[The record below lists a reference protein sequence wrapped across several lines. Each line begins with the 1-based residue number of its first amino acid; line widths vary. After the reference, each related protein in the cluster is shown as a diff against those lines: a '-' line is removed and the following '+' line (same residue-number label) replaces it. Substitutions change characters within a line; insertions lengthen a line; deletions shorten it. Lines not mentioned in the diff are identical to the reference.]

1 MFDIIKRLKSS
12 DLVKVFSFTSLSTI
26 IKLITGYI
34 SVKIVASIIGP
45 SGIALIGQLQNFTS
59 IFTTLGAGGINNG
72 VVKYVSEFKEEESEL
87 KKILSNGMRI
97 TFFLSLFFGIII
109 AIFCYPLSKWIFL
122 DSKYYYVFI
131 FLGIGLL
138 LLSLNNYFLSI
149 LNGFQEFRKF
159 VIVNILTSIIGLI
172 FTIFLV
178 LEFQLEGALIANV
191 TYQSF
196 VLFVTIFFVKK
207 YFWFNKDYLWSKWN
221 KPIIK
226 KYLSYSLMALVS
238 AATVPVS
245 QLIIRG
251 HIIHEFSI
259 DAAGYWEGMNR
270 ISGLYMVFFTTTF
283 GVYYLPKLSEIKDNF
298 SLRQEIIKTYKIIAP
313 LILLS
318 LIIVYFLKDIVI
330 GILFTKDFYAMKY
343 LFFWQLS
350 GDFFKIMS
358 WILAFIMVA
367 KSMTRIY
374 IISEIVFSVLLV
386 VLSYYFINLNGIK
399 GATQA
404 YCLNYFIY
412 FIVMLIIFSG
422 LLFSKKNK
430 L

>member
-12 DLVKVFSFTSLSTI
+12 DLVNVFSFTSLSTI
-26 IKLITGYI
+26 IKLVTGYI

-72 VVKYVSEFKEEESEL
+72 VVKYVSEFKDEESEL
-87 KKILSNGMRI
+87 KKFLGNGMRI
-97 TFFLSLFFGIII
+97 TFSLSLFFGIII
-109 AIFCYPLSKWIFL
+109 AVFCYPLSEWIFL
-122 DSKYYYVFI
+122 NSKYYYVFI
-131 FLGIGLL
+131 FLGASLL
-138 LLSLNNYFLSI
+138 LLPLNNYFLSI
-149 LNGFQEFRKF
+149 LNGLQEFRKF
-159 VIVNILTSIIGLI
+159 VIVNIFTSIIGLV

-178 LEFQLEGALIANV
+178 LKFHLEGALIANV
-191 TYQSF
+191 TYQSV
-196 VLFVTIFFVKK
+196 VLFVTIFFIRK
-207 YFWFNKDYLWSKWN
+207 YFWVNKNYLWGKWD
-221 KPIIK
+221 KAIIK

-259 DAAGYWEGMNR
+259 DSAGYWEGMNR
-270 ISGLYMVFFTTTF
+270 ISSLYMVFFTTTF
-283 GVYYLPKLSEIKDNF
+283 GVYYLPKLSKIKDNF

-318 LIIVYFLKDIVI
+318 LIIVYFLKNIVI
-330 GILFTKDFYAMKY
+330 GVLFTKDFYAMKD
-343 LFFWQLS
+343 LFFWQLL

-367 KSMTRIY
+367 KSMSKIY

-386 VLSYYFINLNGIK
+386 ILSYYFINLNGVK

-404 YCLNYFIY
+404 YCLNYFVY
-412 FIVMLIIFSG
+412 LIVMIVVFRG
-422 LLFSKKNK
+422 LLFPKKK
-430 L
+430 

>member
-1 MFDIIKRLKSS
+1 MFDIIKKLKSS

-26 IKLITGYI
+26 IKLVTGYI

-72 VVKYVSEFKEEESEL
+72 VVKYVSEYKDEKDEL
-87 KKILSNGMRI
+87 KKFLSNGTRI
-97 TFFLSLFFGIII
+97 TFVLSLFFGIVITV
-109 AIFCYPLSKWIFL
+109 FCYPLSNWIFL
-122 DSKYYYVFI
+122 DSKFYYVFI

-159 VIVNILTSIIGLI
+159 VIVNIITSVIGLV
-172 FTIFLV
+172 FTVILV
-178 LEFQLEGALIANV
+178 WKFHLEGALIANV
-191 TYQSF
+191 TYQSV
-196 VLFVTIFFVKK
+196 VLFVTIFFIRK
-207 YFWFNKDYLWSKWN
+207 YFWFNKNYLWGKWD
-221 KPIIK
+221 KTIIK

-251 HIIHEFSI
+251 HIIHNFSTNI
-259 DAAGYWEGMNR
+259 AGYWEGMNR
-270 ISGLYMVFFTTTF
+270 VSGLYMIFFTTTF
-283 GVYYLPKLSEIKDNF
+283 GVYYLPKLSEIKDN
-298 SLRQEIIKTYKIIAP
+298 SLQMQEIIKTYKVIAP
-313 LILLS
+313 LILFS
-318 LIIVYFLKDIVI
+318 LIVVYFFKDIVI
-330 GILFTKDFYAMKY
+330 GVLFTKDFYAMRD
-343 LFFWQLS
+343 LFFWQLL

-358 WILAFIMVA
+358 WILAFVMVA
-367 KSMTRIY
+367 KSMTKIY
-374 IISEIVFSVLLV
+374 VITEILFSVILV
-386 VLSYYFINLNGIK
+386 SFAYYFINLNGIV

-412 FIVMLIIFSG
+412 FIFVVFYFKRYYENTS
-422 LLFSKKNK
+422 FV
-430 L
+430 